1 MRKTFFCSF
10 GTHNKYYSAIRKCF
24 FCLLNFLQIPADCRF
39 IIIIKESLE
48 PGKRYLFTIQ

>member
-10 GTHNKYYSAIRKCF
+10 GTHYKYYSAIRKF
-24 FCLLNFLQIPADCRF
+24 FFLLLNFLQIPADCRF
-39 IIIIKESLE
+39 IIIKESLE